1 MNELTG
7 HDKEYQGGELLEHGV
22 EPLILKGNRDPEQVD
37 DDPREVDVADHHD
50 VEVTEQLQ
58 LLQAHGRLAV
68 SSRGVLSY
76 IDINTNNLFQ

>member
-7 HDKEYQGGELLEHGV
+7 HDKEYQSGELLEHGV
-22 EPLILKGNRDPEQVD
+22 EPLVLEGDRDPEQVD
-37 DDPREVDVADHHD
+37 DDSREVDVADHHD
-50 VEVTEQLQ
+50 VEVAEQLQ